1 MHSRVVCSILKPL
14 IDDVVS
20 RPPVLLLH
28 GDVDDVVPPQ
38 SLPQAA
44 EALQDAGWTDVY
56 AHVMKGTAH
65 GISPDGLNVALAF
78 VRDKLRL

>member
-1 MHSRVVCSILKPL
+1 M
-14 IDDVVS
+14 
-20 RPPVLLLH
+20 
-28 GDVDDVVPPQ
+28 PPQ